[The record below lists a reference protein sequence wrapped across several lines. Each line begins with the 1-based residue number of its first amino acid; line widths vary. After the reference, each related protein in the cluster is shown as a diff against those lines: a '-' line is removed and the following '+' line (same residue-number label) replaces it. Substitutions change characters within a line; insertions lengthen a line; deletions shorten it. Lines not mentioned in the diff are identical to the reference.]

1 MPGTP
6 LAKKLF
12 IKPGMRMLILNAPEG
27 YRPLLGEL
35 HAEPESTPG
44 QAGMYDWVQRFV
56 MNVTELEKAS
66 PAAQTAVKS
75 GGTLWISFPKKAS
88 KLASDIGRD
97 SAWKLMGEI
106 GWQGTTNVAID
117 ETWSAMR
124 FKLLQ

>member
-1 MPGTP
+1 MPDTP

-12 IKPGMRMLILNAPEG
+12 IKPGMRLLILNAPEG
-27 YRPLLGEL
+27 YRSLLGEL

-44 QAGMYDWVQRFV
+44 QAGTFDWVQMFAK
-56 MNVTELEKAS
+56 NLTELEQAS
-66 PAAQTAVKS
+66 PAAQTAVKP
-75 GGTLWISFPKKAS
+75 GGTLWISFPKKTS

-97 SAWKLMGEI
+97 SAWNLMGEK
-106 GWQGTTNVAID
+106 GWQGTTNIAID